1 MKRLDYK
8 WIIVAL
14 SFIMVMISL
23 GFANSTKSLFPDEI
37 AKALDTERSL
47 VSIGESLRYISTSIV
62 NLFFGLL
69 IAKFG
74 PKKLIL
80 VGFASLISS
89 MLLYSFAT
97 NLLVIYVAGILLGI
111 GFSFTTTTMVG
122 YVVGIWCS
130 ENKGTIMGAVL
141 ASSGLGGAIAIQLV
155 GGYIDPEVVG
165 SYRDAYRFI
174 AIVLACCAV
183 LLLVLFRDKPKS
195 MTELPK
201 TSKKAKKR
209 GKDWTGIDFNTAL
222 KKPYF
227 WGIVTCIFFSGLILQ
242 GINGVNAMHMKDV
255 GIDYDRVKELL
266 SFGALVLAG
275 AKFFTGFLYDKG
287 GLRITASLLTF
298 FGIVSPIILALVTNN
313 AMGIPLAVTYS
324 ITAHLAMP
332 LETVILPIYAADL
345 FGKKDYAKIL
355 GIFVS
360 ANTAGYAVGSP
371 LLNLFYDTLGSY
383 VPGLFGVGAIMATML
398 IILQFTI
405 SLAHKDSK
413 KIIEAELKKKTLRY
427 K

>member
-1 MKRLDYK
+1 MERKTKFNYK
-8 WIIVAL
+8 WVIVIL
-14 SFIMVMISL
+14 SFLMVMISL

-37 AKALDTERSL
+37 AKALGTERSL

-62 NLFFGLL
+62 NIFFGFL
-69 IAKFG
+69 IVKFG

-80 VGFASLISS
+80 VGFASLISA
-89 MLLYSFAT
+89 MLVYSFAES
-97 NLLVIYVAGILLGI
+97 LPFIYMAGTLLGI

-122 YVVGIWCS
+122 YVIGIWCS

-155 GGYIDPEVVG
+155 GGFINPEVVG
-165 SYRDAYRFI
+165 SYRAAYRFI

-183 LLLVLFRDKPKS
+183 LLFIFFKDKPKA
-195 MTELPK
+195 MKELPK
-201 TSKKAKKR
+201 AGKKAKK
-209 GKDWTGIDFNTAL
+209 GADWVGIDFKTAL

-255 GIDYDRVKELL
+255 GIDYDYVKSLL

-275 AKFFTGFLYDKG
+275 AKFFTGFLYDRC
-287 GLRITASLLTF
+287 GLRITATILTF
-298 FGIVSPIILALVTNN
+298 FGALAPIVLALVQNN
-313 AMGIPLAVTYS
+313 SLGITLAVSYS
-324 ITAHLAMP
+324 IIAHLAMP

-345 FGKKDYAKIL
+345 FGSKDYAKMI

-360 ANTAGYAVGSP
+360 VNTAGYAAGSP
-371 LLNLFYDTLGSY
+371 ILNVCYDVFGSY
-383 VPGLFGVGAIMATML
+383 APAL
-398 IILQFTI
+398 IIVGIVMAALLILLQVTI
-405 SLAHKDSK
+405 SLAHKDRAR
-413 KIIEAELKKKTLRY
+413 IINDYAELETAQ
-427 K
+427 